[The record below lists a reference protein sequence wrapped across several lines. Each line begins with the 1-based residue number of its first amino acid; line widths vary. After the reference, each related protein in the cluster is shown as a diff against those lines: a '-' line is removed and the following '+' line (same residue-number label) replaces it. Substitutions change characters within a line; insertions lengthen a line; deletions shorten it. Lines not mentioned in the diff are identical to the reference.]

1 VLRRHAAHEAFVA
14 AHLAK
19 HPPPVRAPADEPLGD
34 EEGFVATDWEAEL
47 AAAGPP
53 APRKVRGTI

>member
-1 VLRRHAAHEAFVA
+1 MA